1 MVTLCRDIPE
11 AKEVRFQDTDWKK
24 VTLPRPFNEDEA
36 FRLSIEQLTDTVMW
50 YRKHFPSACRQ
61 QEQKSLC

>member
-24 VTLPRPFNEDEA
+24 VTLPRPFNEDER
-36 FRLSIEQLTDTVMW
+36 FSFKYRTTDGYCDVV
-50 YRKHFPSACRQ
+50 S
-61 QEQKSLC
+61 